1 MKKIFALVIAMC
13 GFIFANAQ
21 AFTGTYTFASVTTT
35 SGTTD
40 PTPPPTA
47 TGLTFGSFTAVGT
60 NSPNPNANGRFSF
73 VNWPTGATNANDNYS
88 SLTGSLDP
96 NEYYEVTL
104 TPAAGYSID
113 LSGITFTVQRSGFGI
128 RTYAVR
134 SSLDNF
140 ATDLSASV
148 NSNTN
153 LSVQTGNIFFWNFDA
168 TTSAQNGS
176 TITLGSPNFNALTA
190 PVTFRFYGWNSES
203 GTGTFSIDNV
213 VFAGTAT
220 ALQILADFSASPD
233 TICEGL
239 PVTFTDASQSF
250 NGPLSTWSWDFGDVP
265 SGPNNNSTQQNPT
278 HTFSGCGTY
287 TVTLIVT
294 NSNTNSDTTQR
305 TVNVLCNPV
314 PNFTVSGTTGCA
326 PYCAIFTDQTQGS
339 PSSWSWDFGDPP
351 PANTQNAAH
360 CFVNPGFYTV
370 SLTVT
375 QSNGCTNQ
383 YSVNNMMNIVPSP
396 VADFS
401 FTAAGLV
408 VTFADQTTGGTPA
421 YTYTFDPGDG
431 SPPTPF
437 IPATYTYPYDNIWTA
452 CLYVTDASGCTDSV
466 CHSIN
471 IVTTG
476 MNAQQNQNSVS
487 IFPNPSYDGVI
498 TISAKEI
505 PAVVNVFNT
514 LGEIIL
520 KTIPYSQNFSLDL
533 SKQEAGIYFVQVTG
547 KDGNTATKKISL
559 VR

>member
-1 MKKIFALVIAMC
+1 MKKIFTLVLSICTFVLAH
-13 GFIFANAQ
+13 AQ
-21 AFTGTYTFASVTTT
+21 SFTGTYTFASVTTT
-35 SGTTD
+35 TGTTD

-47 TGLTFGSFTAVGT
+47 TGLTFGAFSATGT
-60 NSPNPNANGRFSF
+60 PANPNANGRFSF

-88 SLTGSLDP
+88 SLTGTTDP

-104 TPAAGYSID
+104 SPAVGYSIA
-113 LSGITFTVQRSGFGI
+113 LTGITFTVQRSGFGI
-128 RTYAVR
+128 RTYSVR

-140 ATDLSASV
+140 ATNLTASV

-153 LSVQTGNIFFWNFDA
+153 LSVQGGDIFFWNFDA

-176 TITLGSPNFNALTA
+176 TITLGAPNFNALTA

-220 ALQILADFSASPD
+220 ALQVLADFSASPD
-233 TICEGL
+233 TVCEGL
-239 PVTFTDASQSF
+239 PVSFTDASQSF
-250 NGPLSTWSWDFGDVP
+250 NGPLSTWSWNFGDVA
-265 SGPNNNSTQQNPT
+265 SGPNNNSSLQNPT

-294 NSNTNSDTTQR
+294 NSNNNSDTTQR

-383 YSVNNMMNIVPSP
+383 YTINNLMNIVPSP
-396 VADFS
+396 VAGFS
-401 FTAAGLV
+401 FTPAGLV
-408 VTFADQTTGGTPA
+408 VAFADQTTGGTPA

-437 IPATYTYPYDNIWTA
+437 IPSTYTYPFDNTWTA

-466 CHSIN
+466 CHTIN

-476 MNAQQNQNSVS
+476 MKDDQGESSVS
-487 IFPNPSYDGVI
+487 VFPNPSYNGMINVGL
-498 TISAKEI
+498 KKI
-505 PAVVNVFNT
+505 PATVSVFNAV
-514 LGEIIL
+514 GGIIL
-520 KTIPYSQNFSLDL
+520 KMTPSSKDISIDL
-533 SKQEAGIYFVQVTG
+533 SKQDAGIYFIQATG
-547 KDGNTATKKISL
+547 KDGNVVTKKISL